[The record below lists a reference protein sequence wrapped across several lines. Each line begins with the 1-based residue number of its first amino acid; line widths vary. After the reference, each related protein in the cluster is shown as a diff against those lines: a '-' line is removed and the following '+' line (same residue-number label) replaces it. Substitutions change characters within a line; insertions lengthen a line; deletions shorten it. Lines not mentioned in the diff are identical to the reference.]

1 MLSPREM
8 IDDRPD
14 DNVFRV
20 NRAAF
25 TDANT
30 FDREMSEIFD
40 RCWLYIGHRTRCR
53 TTATTS
59 RPGWDHPVFVIRGSE
74 VAR

>member
-40 RCWLYIGHRTRCR
+40 RCWLYIGHESQVPDHGDYIATRLGLTQCSSYVG
-53 TTATTS
+53 AM
-59 RPGWDHPVFVIRGSE
+59 
-74 VAR
+74 AR

>member
-1 MLSPREM
+1 M

-30 FDREMSEIFD
+30 FDREMSQIFD
-40 RCWLYIGHRTRCR
+40 RCWLYIGHESQKVP

-59 RPGWDHPVFVIRGSE
+59 RPGWDSTQCSSYVGAM
-74 VAR
+74 AR

>member
-25 TDANT
+25 TDAIAEVPA
-30 FDREMSEIFD
+30 DADPIFTMTVTD
-40 RCWLYIGHRTRCR
+40 DLLVR
-53 TTATTS
+53 S
-59 RPGWDHPVFVIRGSE
+59 
-74 VAR
+74 VASAED